1 MFNFK
6 HLKIA
11 SSYAN
16 LSNKPALYK
25 YCWHFILSMQQA
37 IFLAVICVFSI
48 IHAIIPWVF
57 DFKLLEWRIQELRKL
72 KESLPNDPQLNK
84 VDFK

>member
-16 LSNKPALYK
+16 LSNKSTLYQ
-25 YCWHFILSMQQA
+25 YCWHFIISIKQA
-37 IFLAVICVFSI
+37 IFLAVLSVFSI
-48 IHAIIPWVF
+48 VHAIVPWAF
-57 DFKLLEWRIQELRKL
+57 DFKLLEWRISELKGL
-72 KESLPNDPQLNK
+72 KDSLPNDPQLNK